1 MVAPLRVCID
11 ARLGADGLS
20 GGVQQVV
27 VGLAAGLAEI
37 ADGREEYHFLVDGR
51 SEAWLRPSLLG
62 PCRVLAAPEPG
73 PTLDTGLRSLV
84 KGVAPAPVVD
94 LLARGELEVRSLLP
108 WQVPWSDGTVERA
121 GIEVLHQTLQSGFRT
136 DVPSIYM
143 PYDLQ
148 HLHLPRLFS
157 SRVRRRK
164 AVEYPVLANAAEAVV
179 AISRWGKDDLVRA
192 LGLEPKK
199 VRVVHLAPAVD
210 GSPEPTGADLAA
222 LRERLGIDGPFAF
235 YPAQTWRHKNHHGLL
250 DALAWLRD
258 RASLRV
264 PVVLSGHQNEF
275 FPSIVRRARKL
286 RLEDQV
292 RFVGFVSPVEL
303 KALYGLARLLV
314 FPSLFEGFGMPV
326 VEAFRMGL
334 PIACSNATSLPEVVG
349 DAALFFDPAD
359 PVAMA
364 RAIAELWTSEPLRRQ
379 MVERG
384 IRRGGSFSWPETA
397 RRFRA
402 LYRLVGRRPLDESDR
417 ALLEGTL

>member
-27 VGLAAGLAEI
+27 VGLASGLAEVD
-37 ADGREEYHFLVDGR
+37 DGREEYHFLVDGR

-62 PCRVLAAPEPG
+62 PCRVLAAPEPC
-73 PTLDTGLRSLV
+73 PTLTTGLRNFV

-94 LLARGELEVRSLLP
+94 LLARGELEVRGLLP
-108 WQVPWSDGTVERA
+108 WQVPWSDGTIERA

-136 DVPSIYM
+136 QVPCIYM

-157 SRVRRRK
+157 ARLRRRK
-164 AVEYPVLANAAEAVV
+164 GLEYPALANAAEAVV
-179 AISRWGKDDLVRA
+179 AISHWGKDDLVRA
-192 LGLEPKK
+192 FGLRRDK

-210 GSPEPTGADLAA
+210 GCPEPTQAELAA
-222 LRERLGIDGPFAF
+222 SRERLGIDGPFAF
-235 YPAQTWRHKNHHGLL
+235 YPAQTWPHKNHLGLL

-258 RASLRV
+258 HASLRV
-264 PVVLSGHQNEF
+264 PVVFCGHQNAF
-275 FPSIVRRARKL
+275 FPSILRRVRKL

-292 RFVGFVSPVEL
+292 RFVGFVSPVEV
-303 KALYGLARLLV
+303 KALYRLARLLV

-326 VEAFRMGL
+326 VEAFRMGV
-334 PIACSNATSLPEVVG
+334 PVACSNATSLPEVAG
-349 DAALFFDPAD
+349 DAAVLFDPAD
-359 PVAMA
+359 PAAMA
-364 RAIAELWTSEPLRRQ
+364 RAIAEVWTSEARRRQ
-379 MVERG
+379 LVERG
-384 IRRGGSFSWPETA
+384 LRRGESFSWAETA

-402 LYRLVGRRPLDESDR
+402 LYRLIGRRPLDDRDR
-417 ALLEGTL
+417 ALLDGSL